1 MKTAKLINSEVSYVV
16 AKLGHFDCLTIC
28 DAGLPIPSGVQ
39 RIDLAVTKGVPSFMD
54 TVRAVVS
61 ELQVESVELAKEFP
75 DASPDLY
82 KELSD
87 FLQAVGKGRGR
98 EIPIVFVPHEDFKA
112 NTRQSKAV
120 VRTGEYTPYANVTFK
135 SGVVF

>member
-1 MKTAKLINSEVSYVV
+1 MKTAKLINSEVSYVI

-28 DAGLPIPSGVQ
+28 DAGLPVPSGVQ

-61 ELQVESVELAKEFP
+61 ELQIESVELAKEFP
-75 DASPDLY
+75 DASPELY
-82 KELSD
+82 KELTD
-87 FLQAVGKGRGR
+87 FLQAVGKGRDR
-98 EIPIVFVPHEDFKA
+98 EIPIVFVPHEEFKA
-112 NTRQSKAV
+112 NTRQAKAV